1 MKLRMEKR
9 GCDFKAGSV
18 EARISDVGN
27 YRVATA
33 GYIPLK
39 DDRKM
44 FFEFSL
50 GRFPN
55 IKTVHHRDGTTSTK
69 IASYTPR
76 LSIDTCFA
84 TVKDTWRDSKI
95 ENKIHSLK
103 LDYTLE
109 NILFIVNVYSREYYD
124 EIEFV

>member
-9 GCDFKAGSV
+9 GCDFRADSE
-18 EARISDVGN
+18 EAHISDVGN
-27 YRVATA
+27 YRVITA
-33 GYIPLK
+33 DYIPLK
-39 DDRKM
+39 DGREM

-69 IASYTPR
+69 IASYSSK
-76 LSIDTCFA
+76 LSINTDFVDA
-84 TVKDTWRDSKI
+84 KGTWRDSKI
-95 ENKIHSLK
+95 ENKIHTLR

-109 NILFIVNVYSREYYD
+109 NILFVVNAYSKEFYD
-124 EIEFV
+124 EIEFI